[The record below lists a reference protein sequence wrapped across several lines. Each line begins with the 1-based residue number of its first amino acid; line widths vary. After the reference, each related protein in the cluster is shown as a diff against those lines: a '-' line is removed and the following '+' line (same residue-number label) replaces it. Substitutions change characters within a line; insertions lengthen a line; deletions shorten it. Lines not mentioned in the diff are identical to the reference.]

1 MSTCQKQL
9 IECEK
14 SLLFTGTSKAGAQ
27 ESRKA
32 ANKDLEE
39 LITNYG
45 KLNFTRFHF
54 ENKSIDLAQE
64 VRTCQT
70 DKGKLDEVI
79 KELLKGWR
87 QTNVTLVQASKDA
100 ANLTKL
106 WENCSKEKGDQEAY
120 ADDLK
125 GNLTI
130 CWGDYGALQGST
142 ETSEK
147 IVSNLQITNKGKLL
161 FRKELLCYP

>member
-1 MSTCQKQL
+1 MSACQREL

-14 SLLFTGTSKAGAQ
+14 SLLFTGTSKDGAQ
-27 ESRKA
+27 ESRKVV
-32 ANKDLEE
+32 NKDLEE
-39 LITNYG
+39 LLTNYG

-70 DKGKLDEVI
+70 DKGKLDETM
-79 KELLKGWR
+79 KELVKGWR
-87 QTNVTLVQASKDA
+87 QTNVTLVQASKDI

-106 WENCSKEKGDQEAY
+106 WENCSKDKGEQEAY

-130 CWGDYGALQGST
+130 CWGDYGALQGSA
-142 ETSEK
+142 EANEK
-147 IVSNLQITNKGKLL
+147 IVSNLQTTNKGEL
-161 FRKELLCYP
+161 FSFLNSTL